1 MQIGRTHQSP
11 LVGRDAEL
19 SVLRQLLLIP
29 EEELVHSKTNIYAV
43 GATLSRST
51 LPYPFLIRSSWASC
65 RESNA
70 GILKYH
76 ENWRNCRK
84 GYGRG

>member
-51 LPYPFLIRSSWASC
+51 PTISLPTVPPVFMVF
-65 RESNA
+65 ENA
-70 GILKYH
+70 GIRLPA
-76 ENWRNCRK
+76 RCP
-84 GYGRG
+84 